1 MIIIKNLKNRWDS
14 MIREG
19 SLNMNV
25 NLLKAPGDIVDY
37 IILHELCHLKIKEHS
52 PLLGF
57 SA

>member
-1 MIIIKNLKNRWDS
+1 MIIIKNLKNRWGS
-14 MIREG
+14 VTKEG

-37 IILHELCHLKIKEHS
+37 IILHELCHLKTAM
-52 PLLGF
+52 GF

>member
-1 MIIIKNLKNRWDS
+1 

-25 NLLKAPGDIVDY
+25 NLLKAPGDIVDH
-37 IILHELCHLKIKEHS
+37 IILHDLSSKNKGAPS

-57 SA
+57 YG